1 MLKCGVGMASFP
13 ISDDLRLSAEI
24 DASALTDV
32 PEGPPERILLTG
44 ATGFLGGFL
53 LADLLDATDARIHCL
68 VRAESAAQARE
79 RLAGQLRA
87 RDVPVHHMSRVDV
100 VPGSLAK
107 PRFGLTDEEFSG
119 LSRGIDVIYHCGA
132 WVNLLA
138 SYPILRGCNVSGTQ
152 EILRLATRARRIP
165 VHYISTMGVIPA
177 AREAGTGVSGYCAT
191 KWVAEQLVAQA
202 ADRGSPTM
210 VHRPGVILA
219 DSRTGLAGKSDWFV
233 HLTTASIRAGCAPD
247 HPGLLPVGTV
257 DFTSRAIVD
266 LSLSRRARGQV
277 FHVIDPEPLPFRSY
291 FQGFADAGVDLPLVP
306 FDTWLE
312 RLRDLGD
319 EVPRSTMRLAV
330 ETLRQMIPAPGQD
343 TAGPTAAS
351 AHRAPPVLDSDYF
364 RRVLAFLS
372 RDVMLPAQ

>member
-1 MLKCGVGMASFP
+1 MTSLP
-13 ISDDLRLSAEI
+13 ITDDLRLPAEI
-24 DASALTDV
+24 DASSLTDV
-32 PEGPPERILLTG
+32 PERPPERILLTG

-53 LADLLDATDARIHCL
+53 LADLLEATDARIHCL

-79 RLAGQLRA
+79 RLAAQLRA
-87 RDVPVHHMSRVDV
+87 RDVPTHHMSRVDV
-100 VPGSLAK
+100 VLGSLAK
-107 PRFGLTDEEFSG
+107 PRLGLTDEEFSD
-119 LSRGIDVIYHCGA
+119 LSRDIDVIYHCGA

-138 SYPILRGCNVSGTQ
+138 SYPILRGCNVTGTL
-152 EILRLATRARRIP
+152 EILRLATRTRRIP
-165 VHYISTMGVIPA
+165 VHYVSTMGVLPA
-177 AREAGTGVSGYCAT
+177 AQGAGAEVSGYCAT
-191 KWVAEQLVAQA
+191 KWVAEQLVARA

-219 DSRTGLAGKSDWFV
+219 DSRTGLVGKSDWFV

-266 LSLSRRARGQV
+266 LSLSQRAEGQV
-277 FHVIDPEPLPFRSY
+277 CHVIHPEPLPFRAY

-319 EVPRSTMRLAV
+319 EVPRSTLRLAG
-330 ETLRQMIPAPGQD
+330 ETLRQMIPAPGQG

-351 AHRAPPVLDSDYF
+351 THRTPPALDAGYF
-364 RRVLAFLS
+364 RRMLDFLN
-372 RDVMLPAQ
+372 RDALLPAR